1 MTDDEKMLKKRF
13 SELNGRAL
21 SRNIRTF
28 SDFLTMAEQDDLLSL
43 RLEPAP
49 ELYGG
54 YPKAERR
61 LAAFGEK
68 EPADAF
74 PPPAAWIF
82 IAPLSLKF
90 AEKLTHRD
98 YLGALMSLGV
108 KRETMGDIVVT
119 DAGAWLYCLNTVSE
133 HIVRELTQ
141 VRKTPVKCEI
151 KTPPEVLLSPE
162 KQEREIVIQAPRADA
177 LVSAVYNLSRS
188 EAKELFTKG
197 LVFVNS
203 RLLENGAK
211 DLNEGDIV
219 SVRGCGRFTYLGT
232 VRETKKGKLRA
243 RVEY

>member
-1 MTDDEKMLKKRF
+1 MTDEEKMLKKRF
-13 SELNGRAL
+13 AELNARAA

-28 SDFLTMAEQDDLLSL
+28 SDFLTMAEQDTLLSL

-49 ELYGG
+49 FLYGG
-54 YPKAERR
+54 YPGAERR
-61 LAAFGEK
+61 LAAFGE
-68 EPADAF
+68 ELSEAF
-74 PPPAAWIF
+74 PVPAVWIF
-82 IAPLSLKF
+82 ISPLSLKF

-98 YLGALMSLGV
+98 FLGALMSLGV
-108 KRETMGDIVVT
+108 RRETMGDIVVT
-119 DAGAWLYCLNTVSE
+119 GEGAWLYCLNTVSE
-133 HIVRELTQ
+133 HIVRELSQ

-151 KTPPEVLLSPE
+151 KTPPEELLSPE
-162 KQEREIVIQAPRADA
+162 KQEREIVISAPRADA
-177 LVSAVYNLSRS
+177 LVSAVYNLSRG
-188 EAKELFTKG
+188 EAKELFSKG